1 MLYYFLKR
9 GERRNTNSVKM
20 CYRGI
25 QLIVLLIG
33 FCLLN
38 SCKPSLLKHPAQL
51 SYKPLEFPF
60 PQAEQVKLSNGIEL
74 YLLEDNELPLINL
87 VALVRTGSVFEPADK
102 AGLASL
108 TGTVMRT
115 GGTSSLSGDEINEKL
130 EFIAG
135 SVETSIGRE
144 MGSASLSILK
154 KDIDL
159 GLAIFADVLRKPAFS
174 QDKVELAKQKN
185 IEAIRRQNDNPQSI
199 AFREFRR
206 ALFSDGPRG
215 RVPTV
220 ETVSS
225 IAREDMVAFH
235 KKYFYPN
242 NIIMGVSGDFERDEI
257 VRKLEAVF
265 KSWEPGRLT
274 FPALKLPAERGEK
287 SVYYARKDLPQS
299 TIIMGNFT
307 ADKTHPDYFPFTL
320 LNYIIGGGGFTSRLM
335 SEIRSNRGLAY
346 SVGSIYRAETDYG
359 LFATYCFTKS
369 ESTME
374 SITLISGILEE
385 VKQEGITQEE
395 LDRAKSSLL
404 KSFIFKFTTPFQ
416 IVNKQVAIA
425 FDNLPKDFLEIYR
438 ERITEVTL
446 EDVNTVAQRYLH
458 PDRMLLVVV
467 GNSDNFDG
475 SLNLLGP
482 VEEVSLEEI
491 L

>member
-1 MLYYFLKR
+1 MINYFLKR
-9 GERRNTNSVKM
+9 GKKRNANSVKM
-20 CYRGI
+20 GYGGI
-25 QLIVLLIG
+25 QLIVLLMV

-38 SCKPSLLKHPAQL
+38 ACKPSLLEHPQSL

-60 PQAEQVKLSNGIEL
+60 PQAEQFKLSNGIEL

-135 SVETSIGRE
+135 AVETSIGRE
-144 MGSASLSILK
+144 VGSASLSVLK

-159 GLAIFADVLRKPAFS
+159 GLEIFADVLRKPAFS
-174 QDKVELAKQKN
+174 QDKVELAKQKK
-185 IEAIRRQNDNPQSI
+185 IEAIRRQNDNPQGI

-206 ALFSDGPRG
+206 ALFNDGPRG

-220 ETVSS
+220 KTVSS
-225 IAREDMVAFH
+225 IVREDMEAFH

-257 VRKLEAVF
+257 IHKLETVF
-265 KSWEPGRLT
+265 KSWEPGT
-274 FPALKLPAERGEK
+274 FSFPDLELPAEREEK
-287 SVYYARKDLPQS
+287 SVYYAHKDLPQS
-299 TIIMGNFT
+299 TIIMGNF
-307 ADKTHPDYFPFTL
+307 AVEKIHPDYFPFTL
-320 LNYIIGGGGFTSRLM
+320 LNYVIGGGGFTSRLM

-369 ESTME
+369 ESTLE
-374 SITLISGILEE
+374 SITLISGILEK

-395 LDRAKSSLL
+395 LEQAKSSLL
-404 KSFIFKFTTPFQ
+404 NSFIFEFTTPFQ
-416 IVNKQVAIA
+416 IVNKQVDIA

-446 EDVNTVAQRYLH
+446 EDVNKVAKKYLH

-467 GNSDNFDG
+467 GNSENFDG
-475 SLNLLGP
+475 PLNQWGP
-482 VEEVSLEEI
+482 VEEISLEEI

>member
-1 MLYYFLKR
+1 MIDYFIKRVKR
-9 GERRNTNSVKM
+9 GNANDIRKCCGV
-20 CYRGI
+20 I
-25 QLIVLLIG
+25 QLIVLLMV
-33 FCLLN
+33 FCLVN
-38 SCKPSLLKHPAQL
+38 SCKPSLLKHPSHL
-51 SYKPLEFPF
+51 SFKPLEFPF

-102 AGLASL
+102 AGLAAL

-135 SVETSIGRE
+135 SVETGIGRE
-144 MGSASLSILK
+144 VGSASLSVLK
-154 KDIDL
+154 KDINL
-159 GLAIFADVLRKPAFS
+159 GLTIFADVLRAPAFS
-174 QDKVELAKQKN
+174 PDKVELAKQKKL
-185 IEAIRRQNDNPQSI
+185 EGIRRQNDNPQSI

-206 ALFSDGPRG
+206 ALFDDGPRG

-220 ETVSS
+220 ETVSR
-225 IAREDMVAFH
+225 IAREDMIAFH
-235 KKYFYPN
+235 KQYFYPN
-242 NIIMGVSGDFERDEI
+242 NIIMGVSGDFKRDEI
-257 VRKLEAVF
+257 VQKLETLF
-265 KSWEPGRLT
+265 KSWEPGTLN
-274 FPALKLPAERGEK
+274 FPGLALPAERQAK
-287 SVYYARKDLPQS
+287 SVYYAQKDLPQS

-307 ADKTHPDYFPFTL
+307 ADKTHPDYFPFTV
-320 LNYIIGGGGFTSRLM
+320 LNYVIGGGGFTSRLM

-369 ESTME
+369 ESTLE
-374 SITLISGILEE
+374 SINLISGILEK
-385 VKQEGITQEE
+385 VKNEGITQEE
-395 LDRAKSSLL
+395 LDLAKSSLL
-404 KSFIFKFTTPFQ
+404 NSFIFEFTTPFQ

-438 ERITEVTL
+438 ERLTEVTL
-446 EDVNTVAQRYLH
+446 EDVNTVAQRYIH

-475 SLNLLGP
+475 PLNQWGP
-482 VEEVSLEEI
+482 VEEITLKEI

>member
-1 MLYYFLKR
+1 MINYFIKR
-9 GERRNTNSVKM
+9 GKRRNTNSTRV
-20 CYRGI
+20 CYSGI
-25 QLIVLLIG
+25 RLIVLLVV

-38 SCKPSLLKHPAQL
+38 SCKPSLLKHPANL

-60 PQAEQVKLSNGIEL
+60 PQAEQVQLSNGIEL
-74 YLLEDNELPLINL
+74 YLLEDSELPLINF
-87 VALVRTGSVFEPADK
+87 VALVRTGSVFEPAEK

-135 SVETSIGRE
+135 SVETGIGRE
-144 MGSASLSILK
+144 VGSASLSVLK

-159 GLAIFADVLRKPAFS
+159 GLTIFADVLRTPAFS
-174 QDKVELAKQKN
+174 QDKVELAKQKK
-185 IEAIRRQNDNPQSI
+185 IESIRRQNDNPQSI

-206 ALFSDGPRG
+206 ALFDDGPRG
-215 RVPTV
+215 RVPTL

-225 IAREDMVAFH
+225 ISREDMVAFH
-235 KKYFYPN
+235 KKYFYPK
-242 NIIMGVSGDFERDEI
+242 NIILGVSGDFERGAI
-257 VRKLEAVF
+257 IQKLETAF
-265 KSWEPGRLT
+265 KSWEPATLS
-274 FPALKLPAERGEK
+274 FPDLELPAERDAK
-287 SVYYARKDLPQS
+287 SIYYAHKDLPQS
-299 TIIMGNFT
+299 TIIMGNFA
-307 ADKTHPDYFPFTL
+307 ADKTHPDYFPFTV

-369 ESTME
+369 ESTLE
-374 SITLISGILEE
+374 SITLISGILEK
-385 VKQEGITQEE
+385 VKHEGITQEE

-404 KSFIFKFTTPFQ
+404 NSFIFEFTTPSQ

-467 GNSDNFDG
+467 GNRDNFDG
-475 SLNLLGP
+475 PLNQWGP
-482 VEEVSLEEI
+482 VEEISLEETF
-491 L
+491 